1 MLLSLYVL
9 IRALVL
15 PRVPHSL
22 VPREIRY
29 HALQVALVGNNGTA
43 NIDGINIAL
52 RKFDFFS
59 VNALLAS
66 LLLANC

>member
-22 VPREIRY
+22 VPRDIRY
-29 HALQVALVGNNGTA
+29 RALQVALIGYNGAASVG
-43 NIDGINIAL
+43 GIIIA
-52 RKFDFFS
+52 R
-59 VNALLAS
+59 
-66 LLLANC
+66 